1 MVNIADSQKINN
13 LVRGAANIL
22 LATHQN
28 PDADAL
34 GSLSAFCQWLE
45 QNDKKYDAFC
55 SNLPAS
61 NLQFLFD
68 SEKLITDPAVLFE
81 SRYDLIV
88 VLDSGDL
95 KRAGLVE
102 LVDKYPDSQIIN
114 IDHHAT
120 NPNFGT
126 VNLVDVYAASTTEI
140 LFRLFKAVNF
150 SVSAKTASALL
161 AGIVDD
167 TYNFTNPNTSHDS
180 LAIAGQLLLKG
191 AKLSVI
197 SDSLGKNKALADL
210 QLWGRILFRL
220 RVNQE
225 LGIATTVVTLEDLA
239 DAPQGLE
246 VTEGIANFLNNL
258 SGVSATLILRQEDA
272 ETIKGSFRTNS
283 DLIDVAKLAT
293 ILGGGGHR
301 KAAGFKLKGKLV
313 STPTGGWQVI

>member
-1 MVNIADSQKINN
+1 M
-13 LVRGAANIL
+13 
-22 LATHQN
+22 
-28 PDADAL
+28 
-34 GSLSAFCQWLE
+34 
-45 QNDKKYDAFC
+45 
-55 SNLPAS
+55 
-61 NLQFLFD
+61 
-68 SEKLITDPAVLFE
+68 
-81 SRYDLIV
+81 
-88 VLDSGDL
+88 
-95 KRAGLVE
+95 
-102 LVDKYPDSQIIN
+102 
-114 IDHHAT
+114 
-120 NPNFGT
+120 
-126 VNLVDVYAASTTEI
+126 
-140 LFRLFKAVNF
+140 
-150 SVSAKTASALL
+150 
-161 AGIVDD
+161 
-167 TYNFTNPNTSHDS
+167 
-180 LAIAGQLLLKG
+180 
-191 AKLSVI
+191 
-197 SDSLGKNKALADL
+197 